1 MEFTFTDA
9 NLAEEI
15 KKGQPVVVDFWA
27 TWCGPCRLV
36 SPIIEELAGEYA
48 GKVTIGKLNVDE
60 NSDAPAMY
68 SVRNIPTILFFKD
81 GELVDR
87 KVGAQS
93 KESLKKSIDALL

>member
-15 KKGQPVVVDFWA
+15 KKGNPMVVDFWA
-27 TWCGPCRLV
+27 TWCGPCRMV
-36 SPIIEELAGEYA
+36 SPIIEKLAGEYE

-60 NSDAPAMY
+60 NSEAPANY

-81 GELVDR
+81 GQLVDR

-93 KESLKKSIDALL
+93 EETLRKAIDALL

>member
-15 KKGQPVVVDFWA
+15 KKGKPMVVDFWA
-27 TWCGPCRLV
+27 VWCGPCRLV

-60 NSDAPAMY
+60 NSEAPAMY

-81 GELVDR
+81 GQLVDR

-93 KESLKKSIDALL
+93 KETLKKAIDALL